1 MVTKKPKKINSVYKL
16 AIFINYL
23 NFRAKKTQ
31 FLKEFFLLM
40 KLTLGFFHVSFLFA
54 FLQKR
59 DFQILSI
66 VLSLSEADLGKNHL
80 KDDLNKDLQLNGQV
94 GRP

>member
-1 MVTKKPKKINSVYKL
+1 M
-16 AIFINYL
+16 
-23 NFRAKKTQ
+23 
-31 FLKEFFLLM
+31 
-40 KLTLGFFHVSFLFA
+40 SFLFA

-66 VLSLSEADLGKNHL
+66 VLSLSEADLGRNHL